1 MSEDRLSF
9 SASADCIADVPTV
22 IVTIGTP
29 IDEFLN
35 PEVRVFKQWAD
46 QSLPYLTDGQ
56 LLILRSTVYPG
67 TTQWLEKYLVEGGPR
82 AAPGILSGT
91 DRPGLCGSRAADAA
105 ANHQR
110 DDARGRRRPSRPSFH
125 RFAPQVVRLTPL
137 EAEFAKLF
145 ANAYRYIEFAIANQ
159 FYTIAHSA
167 GVDYNRVLD
176 GLQANYPRGRGIP
189 RAGFTAG
196 PCLVKDTM
204 QLAAFSQNQFP
215 LGHAAMLVNEGLVLY
230 LVDDLKRRYPLSDMV
245 VGLLGMAFKA
255 DCDDTRSSLSY
266 KLKKLLKLV
275 SADVLTTD
283 PHVTTD
289 PELLPV
295 EAVVERSDLLI
306 LCTPHTAYRELDRRN
321 KPVIDVW
328 GYWRNVAGPGRSR
341 GRQLT
346 QR

>member
-1 MSEDRLSF
+1 
-9 SASADCIADVPTV
+9 
-22 IVTIGTP
+22 
-29 IDEFLN
+29 
-35 PEVRVFKQWAD
+35 
-46 QSLPYLTDGQ
+46 
-56 LLILRSTVYPG
+56 
-67 TTQWLEKYLVEGGPR
+67 LEKYLMKAGKNLLLAYCPERIVQGFAVRELQTLPQ
-82 AAPGILSGT
+82 IISGT
-91 DRPGLCGSRAADAA
+91 TPEAEEAVATVFAS
-105 ANHQR
+105 
-110 DDARGRRRPSRPSFH
+110 
-125 RFAPQVVRLTPL
+125 FAPQVVRLAPL

-230 LVDDLKRRYPLSDMV
+230 LVDDLKRKYPLSEMV

-275 SADVLTTD
+275 TADVLTTD

-289 PELLPV
+289 SELLSAEEV
-295 EAVVERSDLLI
+295 IERSDLLI
-306 LCTPHTAYRELDRRN
+306 LCTPHAAYRNLDTCN
-321 KPVIDVW
+321 KPVIDIW
-328 GYWRNVAGPGRSR
+328 GFWRQAPRAVAAG
-341 GRQLT
+341 T
-346 QR
+346 KE